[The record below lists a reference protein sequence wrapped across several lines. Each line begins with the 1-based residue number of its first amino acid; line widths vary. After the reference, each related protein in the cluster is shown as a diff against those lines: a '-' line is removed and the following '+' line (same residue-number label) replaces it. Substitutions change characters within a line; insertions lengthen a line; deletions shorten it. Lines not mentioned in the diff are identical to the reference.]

1 METTTGFGPDIEQR
15 YTIGEPLRRDDKL
28 LSAEA
33 VDSRGRD
40 VVLTFVVPRQRRR
53 FLDEA
58 RMLSGVVHPVVAP
71 ILEWGVTE
79 GRCYIARQSVEGT
92 PLSQILAE
100 RRSVPWREAV
110 GWATEVA
117 AGLGALHTWGAV
129 HGGVSPHTIV
139 VTPDQSVRLIDA
151 GLARA
156 SWPSDMTAL
165 DPPRAAHYKTPE
177 EVLARELT
185 PASDVYALG
194 LVLYHLVTGVPPF
207 NGRTALDVA
216 ERQVG
221 SDPALPSRRMP
232 EVPEALERVIMRAL
246 AKQPEDRYANAD
258 LLRRDLERAAAG
270 LPVSAPPA
278 PGSEPLPER
287 IRIAADTPIGAE
299 RPGRP
304 RFAWVLA
311 ILTVVAALIL
321 GALLLFGGSGE
332 STVPELSGLTIEQ
345 ARARLD
351 EEGLELGA
359 VSLQPGPVGSVA
371 GTVFAQEPL
380 AGVEVGGGS
389 RVNVTVASTTGATA
403 PPAEATT
410 TAPSLLG
417 LTQAEAEQ
425 AAQDAGFILADTI
438 SVYHSVFPAGQVAGQ
453 VPSAGQPLPVGGNIA
468 IAVSMG
474 AAPAGTDL
482 LTVPGVLGTP
492 SSDAATRL
500 QGLGFV
506 VVVWEQA
513 VEGQAAGVVVG
524 QCPGDSAQMSPG
536 GTVIILVSSAVAPAP
551 APTPAPTLAPVS
563 PAPPSPLP

>member
-1 METTTGFGPDIEQR
+1 
-15 YTIGEPLRRDDKL
+15 
-28 LSAEA
+28 
-33 VDSRGRD
+33 
-40 VVLTFVVPRQRRR
+40 
-53 FLDEA
+53 
-58 RMLSGVVHPVVAP
+58 
-71 ILEWGVTE
+71 
-79 GRCYIARQSVEGT
+79 
-92 PLSQILAE
+92 
-100 RRSVPWREAV
+100 
-110 GWATEVA
+110 
-117 AGLGALHTWGAV
+117 
-129 HGGVSPHTIV
+129 
-139 VTPDQSVRLIDA
+139 
-151 GLARA
+151 
-156 SWPSDMTAL
+156 
-165 DPPRAAHYKTPE
+165 
-177 EVLARELT
+177 
-185 PASDVYALG
+185 
-194 LVLYHLVTGVPPF
+194 
-207 NGRTALDVA
+207 
-216 ERQVG
+216 
-221 SDPALPSRRMP
+221 
-232 EVPEALERVIMRAL
+232 
-246 AKQPEDRYANAD
+246 
-258 LLRRDLERAAAG
+258 
-270 LPVSAPPA
+270 
-278 PGSEPLPER
+278 
-287 IRIAADTPIGAE
+287 
-299 RPGRP
+299 
-304 RFAWVLA
+304 
-311 ILTVVAALIL
+311 VAALIL

-425 AAQDAGFILADTI
+425 AVQDGGFILADTI

-551 APTPAPTLAPVS
+551 TPTLAPAVGDGEHAPGS
-563 PAPPSPLP
+563 GGGGEIPVAHRRLCDVAEVDEVGEGRLIDLREEARLAEPVDRRVDVRERESDEQVDAERAEHRLGAHLIMADETAHDHHGRHERECRLEAPRYRRRLLEGAGEHVHERRGGPHADDEGRQPHDPRPDHGGLEGDEQRERLHDDLEREDEPAVRRHDSDRERQHYQHEDDAVAVAGSDPLPQPVTASRRSRRARAGRVASPLPACLPFAVHAGMFAARGGEPAGSVASENAGVLLRRMARG